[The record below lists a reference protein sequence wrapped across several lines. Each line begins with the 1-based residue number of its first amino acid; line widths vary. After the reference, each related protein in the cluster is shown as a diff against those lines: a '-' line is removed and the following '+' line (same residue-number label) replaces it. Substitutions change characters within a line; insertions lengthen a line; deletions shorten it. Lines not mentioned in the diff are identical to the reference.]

1 MTAKAPAARPRMA
14 DVARRAGVA
23 TITVSRA
30 LATPERVSADVRER
44 VRAAVEASG
53 YVPNLAAGTL
63 KSQRSRMVAA
73 IVPTLRNSI
82 FAGTVEG
89 LAEGLR
95 VQGYQLLLASSGYS
109 MQAEE
114 EILQNLLG
122 QQPVAV
128 VLTGTRHTPAVR
140 AMLRG
145 RRIPVVETWDLS
157 DEPIDRVV
165 GFSNLEAS
173 RQLTHALAAR
183 GYRRITFA
191 GTPPDVERRSGQR
204 QAGYL
209 RAVEELGLVPDV
221 IELGDLAVSIDAGA
235 RAVDQ
240 LLARPRPPEALF
252 MVNDLVAFGA
262 VQACQRRGV
271 PVPAALAIA
280 GFGDFEVAR
289 SSHPPLTT
297 VRVPGDA
304 IGRVTAERV
313 VAALSGNDT
322 APRVLD
328 LGFEVVMR
336 GSA

>member
-1 MTAKAPAARPRMA
+1 MA

-82 FAGTVEG
+82 FADTVEG

-289 SSHPPLTT
+289 SSHPSLTT

>member
-1 MTAKAPAARPRMA
+1 
-14 DVARRAGVA
+14 
-23 TITVSRA
+23 
-30 LATPERVSADVRER
+30 
-44 VRAAVEASG
+44 
-53 YVPNLAAGTL
+53 
-63 KSQRSRMVAA
+63 
-73 IVPTLRNSI
+73 
-82 FAGTVEG
+82 
-89 LAEGLR
+89 
-95 VQGYQLLLASSGYS
+95 

-235 RAVDQ
+235 RVVDQ

>member
-1 MTAKAPAARPRMA
+1 MTTKAPAARPRMA

-82 FAGTVEG
+82 FADTVEG

>member
-1 MTAKAPAARPRMA
+1 MTTKAPAARPRMA

-82 FAGTVEG
+82 FADTVEG

-289 SSHPPLTT
+289 SSHPSLTT